1 MWYITIWHKACSG
14 NQETQWK
21 TNPSP
26 FIQPIGQ
33 TALKRFKI
41 TLCLQKTMRRLFKAK

>member
-21 TNPSP
+21 MNPSP

-33 TALKRFKI
+33 TALKRFK
-41 TLCLQKTMRRLFKAK
+41 KTMRRLSKAK